1 MHKLVGAAAA
11 GQARAILAFFAEMFG
26 DDFEGLYLHG
36 SAVAGGLRAQSDLDL
51 LAVVARDVSAA
62 ERRQL
67 LDALLRLSAH
77 FPPRPGEGRPLELT
91 VMTRPDLRPLA
102 DPPRAAFLYG
112 EWLRAGFEAG
122 AAPAPVASAD
132 LLLVLAQARQRA
144 LSLFGPAAAELLPA
158 IAAADVRRAMRDA
171 LPALLADFSG
181 DERNVLLTL
190 ARMWRTAVV
199 GDFVGKE
206 VAALWASERLEGP
219 IAETL
224 RAARAGYLGM
234 AEDDWSG
241 PRQAEAKAAADRL
254 GAEVRARLAWSPSAT
269 ARWRSP
275 DRGA

>member
-1 MHKLVGAAAA
+1 
-11 GQARAILAFFAEMFG
+11 
-26 DDFEGLYLHG
+26 
-36 SAVAGGLRAQSDLDL
+36 
-51 LAVVARDVSAA
+51 
-62 ERRQL
+62 
-67 LDALLRLSAH
+67 
-77 FPPRPGEGRPLELT
+77 
-91 VMTRPDLRPLA
+91 
-102 DPPRAAFLYG
+102 
-112 EWLRAGFEAG
+112 
-122 AAPAPVASAD
+122 SAD

-224 RAARAGYLGM
+224 RAARAG
-234 AEDDWSG
+234 
-241 PRQAEAKAAADRL
+241 
-254 GAEVRARLAWSPSAT
+254 
-269 ARWRSP
+269 
-275 DRGA
+275 